1 MKRWDVFLIVFI
13 LLLAVTVTSAGA
25 EEVLRFQAIE
35 IKGQIQKPQV
45 TYILPRSTLVRIGEN
60 IKDLE
65 PNFESQI
72 WDMLSREKKENFK

>member
-1 MKRWDVFLIVFI
+1 MIVFI

-45 TYILPRSTLVRIGEN
+45 TYILPRSTLVRIGDN